1 MPPQAGIAGALR
13 RLAACVIS
21 MTCPPMG
28 GKDAPAGSGA
38 DASSPWPTAERGRL
52 RCGGQVR
59 RASGLIVVDDDG
71 VAVFTRN
78 GENMTA
84 CSGTTSPMID
94 PVLVWGESMVDAP

>member
-1 MPPQAGIAGALR
+1 MRRQAPAPMPPPLGR
-13 RLAACVIS
+13 
-21 MTCPPMG
+21 PPSG
-28 GKDAPAGSGA
+28 YGFAVDVKYDGST
-38 DASSPWPTAERGRL
+38 SR
-52 RCGGQVR
+52 
-59 RASGLIVVDDDG
+59 GLIVVDDDG

>member
-1 MPPQAGIAGALR
+1 M
-13 RLAACVIS
+13 
-21 MTCPPMG
+21 
-28 GKDAPAGSGA
+28 A
-38 DASSPWPTAERGRL
+38 DASN
-52 RCGGQVR
+52 VR
-59 RASGLIVVDDDG
+59 RDTIVVPEARPSIATARSFVHGPARFERLAEVQSTSRGLIVVDDDG